1 MKSVG
6 SPTINPQIALVTVQ
20 ALPVIG
26 DITSRNVTTAMINV
40 VARI

>member
-20 ALPVIG
+20 AVAVIG
-26 DITSRNVTTAMINV
+26 GSTSRNATTVMINV